1 MGTHP
6 FVKLA
11 LAGDPLG
18 CTEGDPLGLLAPF
31 ESMLSCGP
39 AYLWTQDFSTA
50 QLIPGATHARAS
62 TQLVETD
69 TGALFEVPVDA
80 IPIRGARPAY
90 NRAVSIA
97 SLIVP
102 ATGSRTSGV
111 ADSDGGT
118 DGYRLKAVSGSP
130 TFYYSTS
137 ANAAET
143 VSTSI
148 YIRRVTGSGAV
159 YLYGSNNAL
168 LNISASLTSEYQRF
182 NISAQNT
189 SSFNIKIY
197 IGTVGDEIDVCFY
210 QEQDITHRAALSTAP
225 DEFID
230 PDTDYGTGVNGFAYF
245 TTALANTVD
254 GSGVVTE
261 ATGAALTGIALANVP
276 GATNLADGTHDF
288 SGGADTI
295 TLSSTGYYT
304 LWLMGTAQVTIAAG
318 TATITGAGSATEG
331 SPVTINCT
339 ATGTVTLTLDSG
351 TLDSQAGK
359 QIINLHAGTV
369 PISWIPT
376 DGSTASTDAAVID
389 FSGVTGFTTPN
400 ETRIVA
406 TGLGACELQDP
417 SFDSDGS
424 DWSDTGTITSSYDD
438 GAVTLVNAAGYDG
451 IYQNTVAP
459 IPIGTTL
466 LYVIDVKSI
475 SGGTITL
482 QGKGVLNVG
491 GATFS
496 IASESVVGV
505 FAGIKI
511 TTSVINSIAVRNSTA
526 GTTTVVNGV
535 YVFEIDPT
543 SDVETIIDVD
553 NWDGTDLSDI
563 LPHANVISVTQYA
576 PGDRP

>member
-1 MGTHP
+1 MVGNVGQVGGLMRLPVAGTGSP
-6 FVKLA
+6 VA
-11 LAGDPLG
+11 PPAGN
-18 CTEGDPLGLLAPF
+18 F
-31 ESMLSCGP
+31 
-39 AYLWTQDFSTA
+39 LWTESFEDAENDLGFSNTR
-50 QLIPGATHARAS
+50 ATDQYV
-62 TQLVETD
+62 TTD
-69 TGALFEVPVDA
+69 TDNLFPVPAGA
-80 IPIRGARPAY
+80 IPIQNARPVRNLAASSDTPSTQNITVVVGRIY
-90 NRAVSIA
+90 AVRIGDESAA
-97 SLIVP
+97 SATAVCSGAFTGTLTGDATDIQTFTTGKTATTTTLTVTI
-102 ATGSRTSGV
+102 TGS
-111 ADSDGGT
+111 
-118 DGYRLKAVSGSP
+118 
-130 TFYYSTS
+130 
-137 ANAAET
+137 
-143 VSTSI
+143 
-148 YIRRVTGSGAV
+148 IRKLQV
-159 YLYGSNNAL
+159 
-168 LNISASLTSEYQRF
+168 
-182 NISAQNT
+182 
-189 SSFNIKIY
+189 
-197 IGTVGDEIDVCFY
+197 
-210 QEQDITHRAALSTAP
+210 QDITHRSASSVVP
-225 DEFID
+225 DEYVD
-230 PDTDYGTGVNGFAYF
+230 SATDYGTGVAGFRYF
-245 TTALANTVD
+245 LTALANTVD
-254 GSGVVTE
+254 GSGKVTE
-261 ATGAALTGIALANVP
+261 LTGAALTGIALANVP

-304 LWLMGTAQVTIAAG
+304 LWLGGTAQVTIAAG

-339 ATGTVTLTLDSG
+339 ATGTVALTLDSG
-351 TLDSQAGK
+351 TLDEVNGSQV
-359 QIINLHAGTV
+359 IMLEPGTV
-369 PISWIPT
+369 PTAFIPT
-376 DGSTASTDAAVID
+376 SGSTASTDAAVLD

-491 GATFS
+491 GATFA
-496 IASESVVGV
+496 IASASVVGV